1 MKKFLLGTAIAVT
14 LVSATSVVFA
24 ESSLSAFEGIPS
36 ESVEALE
43 LDAVSGKGTV
53 ATQVKLQNTGTAKV
67 LSQSNVTKPT
77 NSAVIWSKIP
87 VTPLPVVKTPTYIS
101 APITKPSPKNITLK
115 QAQNIFAYNPMY
127 PNSGGYSKDT
137 GKYVFPMR

>member
-14 LVSATSVVFA
+14 LLSATSVVFA

-67 LSQSNVTKPT
+67 LSQSNVTRPPQFVG
-77 NSAVIWSKIP
+77 NIP
-87 VTPLPVVKTPTYIS
+87 VKATPVIS
-101 APITKPSPKNITLK
+101 APITKPSPSNITLK
-115 QAQNIFAYNPMY
+115 QAQRIFAYNPMY
-127 PNSGGYSKDT
+127 PNGGGYSKDT